1 MADKTLSLP
10 RPRLLSGE
18 QIAQIHEAA
27 VRILTEH
34 GLRVHHEG
42 ALATCARAG
51 LRVRAGRVFPERRTI
66 EEFISETRPR
76 RRRRSAGE
84 EPPGR
89 EIVLGVGQYAT
100 TVHDLDSDALVP
112 MTAARLIEAAKFADA
127 MTSRNLIARAPG
139 VPVDVAP
146 DLQPVLQYRISAEHC
161 RHGRT
166 PPEVRSPQ
174 AMPYVMDMAD
184 ALGEPMRGQPIYV
197 VTPLTVGSD
206 SFACA
211 LAGRDRLQSVWVSD
225 MLSVG
230 GTAPIRIADALAL
243 AVAEVVGG
251 GIVAREVVG
260 LPVEWSIRACPLD
273 MRTMAMSLGSPE
285 ELLFQ
290 WASEEVNASYRD
302 EEPGPPGGS
311 LHTQAKLPGPQA
323 AAERMSQLS
332 VGALFGTRSFGGAGR
347 LSLDEVFSAEQLVI
361 DCELRDHVERLI
373 AGVDAACDPAAS
385 VAEVAAGLADGF
397 PGLESTA
404 RRYRDT
410 YWLPSLFE
418 RRPLA
423 GWLNAGSP
431 DLRQRAKAEVRE
443 RLARHE
449 YELER
454 DLRRELAR
462 IYAGAE
468 SALAG

>member
-1 MADKTLSLP
+1 MSEKPLSLP
-10 RPRLLSGE
+10 RPRLLSAE
-18 QIAQIHEAA
+18 HLAQIHEAA
-27 VRILTEH
+27 VRILAEN
-34 GLRVHHEG
+34 GVRVHHEG
-42 ALATCARAG
+42 ALAACARAG
-51 LRVRAGRVFPERRTI
+51 LHVREGRVFPERREI
-66 EEFISETRPR
+66 EGFISDTKARPPR
-76 RRRRSAGE
+76 RPAGD
-84 EPPGR
+84 EPPGG

-100 TVHDLDSDALVP
+100 AVHDLDSDTLVP
-112 MTAARLIEAAKFADA
+112 MTAERLIEAARFADA
-127 MTSRNLIARAPG
+127 MTSRNLIAKAPG

-174 AMPYVMDMAD
+174 AMPYVMDIAD
-184 ALGEPMRGQPIYV
+184 ALGEPMRGQPVYV

-211 LAGRDRLQSVWVSD
+211 LAGRDRLEAGWVSD

-243 AVAEVVGG
+243 AVAEVVGA
-251 GIVAREVVG
+251 GIVAREATG
-260 LPVEWSIRACPLD
+260 LRVEWSIRACPLD
-273 MRTMAMSLGSPE
+273 MRTMVMSLGSPE

-290 WASEEVNASYRD
+290 WASEEVNAWCHG

-323 AAERMSQLS
+323 AAERMSQLA
-332 VGALFGTRSFGGAGR
+332 VGALFGARSFGGAGR
-347 LSLDEVFSAEQLVI
+347 LSLDEVFSAEQVVI
-361 DCELRDHVERLI
+361 DCELRDHVQRLI
-373 AGVDAACDPAAS
+373 AGIDAACDPAAS

-397 PGLESTA
+397 PTMESTA
-404 RRYRDT
+404 RQYRDT

-418 RRPLA
+418 RRPL
-423 GWLNAGSP
+423 
-431 DLRQRAKAEVRE
+431 
-443 RLARHE
+443 HE
-449 YELER
+449 YELEPE
-454 DLRRELAR
+454 LRRELAR

-468 SALAG
+468 AALAG